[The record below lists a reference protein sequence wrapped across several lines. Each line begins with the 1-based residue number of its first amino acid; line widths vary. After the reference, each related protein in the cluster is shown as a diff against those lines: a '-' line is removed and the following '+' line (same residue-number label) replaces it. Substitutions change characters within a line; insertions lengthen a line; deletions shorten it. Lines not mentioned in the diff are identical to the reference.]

1 MPARRFIVSG
11 RVQGVGYRYFTLTAA
26 LSYGICGWA
35 RNTPDGRVEVWAE
48 ADKAG
53 LESFKAD
60 LERGSFGSRVRDVV
74 EEELPT
80 SDSFS
85 SFTIRG

>member
-11 RVQGVGYRYFTLTAA
+11 RVQGVGYRYFTLSAA
-26 LSYGICGWA
+26 RSYGIRGWV
-35 RNTPDGRVEVWAE
+35 RNTPGGRVEVWAE
-48 ADKAG
+48 ADEAG
-53 LESFKAD
+53 LESFKTD
-60 LERGSFGSRVRDVV
+60 LGRGPFGSRVLNVV
-74 EEELPT
+74 EEELPA